1 MEIKF
6 KDGNN
11 EITILKNTYVGLIVG
26 KEGSGKTQLTES
38 IVVAFLGGNSDYFKV
53 DNIPLGTKCLRIDTE
68 QPQDLID
75 NSNERLKKLVGSLE
89 NYEVLALTDIKTPK
103 QRWDKIKEKLEE
115 DSKIGIIILD
125 NLSGLCT
132 SVNNDQEAVA
142 IATFLTNIAT
152 DRNTIPIVLSHAAA
166 DGTPLGH
173 VGKSVARTATSFSTF
188 LTYDSKDGITYCSI
202 GKTRLDK
209 IPPFTFTINQETK
222 QVVKG
227 VYTPFPIA

>member
-11 EITILKNTYVGLIVG
+11 EITILKPEYVGLITG
-26 KEGSGKTQLTES
+26 KEGSGKTQLVES
-38 IVVAFLGGNSDYFKV
+38 IVTAFLGGQSDYFTV
-53 DNIPLGTKCLRIDTE
+53 SNIKPGTKCLRIDTE

-75 NSNERLKKLVGSLE
+75 KSNNRLRKLTNSKLE
-89 NYEVLALTDIKTPK
+89 NYEALALTDVGTAR
-103 QRWDKIKEKLEE
+103 QRWEIIKEKVNN
-115 DSKIGIIILD
+115 DNSIGLIIID
-125 NLSGLCT
+125 NLSGVCT

-142 IATFLTNIAT
+142 ITSFLSKIAK
-152 DRNTIPIVLSHAAA
+152 DNGVIVISISHAAA

-173 VGKSVARTATSFSTF
+173 VGKAQARGCSFHLM
-188 LTYDSKDGITYCSI
+188 LTYDSKDGITYCNP

-227 VYTPFPIA
+227 VYTPFPIS